1 MSTGDIARLAQNTID
16 EGDGGGDSFHSFHS
30 SIGLCS
36 IVVGIGSIM
45 VGIVVLLGVEFVV
58 ATFEVGVVFLK

>member
-1 MSTGDIARLAQNTID
+1 MSTGDIARLAQNTVD
-16 EGDGGGDSFHSFHS
+16 DGDGDSFRSFHS